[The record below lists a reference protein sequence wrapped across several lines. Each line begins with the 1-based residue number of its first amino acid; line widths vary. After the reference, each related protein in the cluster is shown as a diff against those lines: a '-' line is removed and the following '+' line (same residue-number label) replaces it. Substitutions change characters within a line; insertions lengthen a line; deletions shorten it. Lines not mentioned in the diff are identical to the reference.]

1 MDVHEPAGTARANH
15 FGRLN
20 NRLNILAPIDHA
32 RLAGRLRL
40 AVTRLNRRLRQQA
53 ESGLS
58 ASGESGLATIARH
71 GPISLGEL
79 AAHERVKPPSV
90 TTMVTTLEAQ
100 GLVTRSVDA
109 ADRRVSLV
117 AVTPRGRLRLQR
129 SRNRKTAYL
138 TSRLAGLDDRQLH
151 VLTDAAAILE
161 RLLDEER

>member
-1 MDVHEPAGTARANH
+1 MNV
-15 FGRLN
+15 
-20 NRLNILAPIDHA
+20 LAPVDRA

-58 ASGESGLATIARH
+58 ASGESALATIARH

-138 TSRLAGLDDRQLH
+138 TSRLAGLDDRQLQ

-161 RLLDEER
+161 RLLEEER